1 MAVEVSWQ
9 ALRASHRAHH
19 ESAARLPEG
28 SPSTQL
34 LLFYAVECGL
44 KAELL
49 RRRKLRHSGELPAE
63 LRHHDLRALAKEL
76 RLPNL
81 GLRGCR
87 ARARDAP
94 GQDGSPPVAIDD
106 LHQAWRYGARLE
118 PGCEREVAAALRR
131 LCERCAEMLGR

>member
-76 RLPNL
+76 RRPAP

-87 ARARDAP
+87 VRARGGS
-94 GQDGSPPVAIDD
+94 GQDDGPPVGIGD
-106 LHQAWRYGARLE
+106 LHQA
-118 PGCEREVAAALRR
+118 
-131 LCERCAEMLGR
+131 

>member
-1 MAVEVSWQ
+1 LPGSSRE
-9 ALRASHRAHH
+9 RG
-19 ESAARLPEG
+19 RLPEG
-28 SPSTQL
+28 SPSSRL

-44 KAELL
+44 KADPL

-63 LRHHDLRALAKEL
+63 LHHHDLRALAKEL
-76 RLPNL
+76 RLPDS

-87 ARARDAP
+87 AHGRGGPR
-94 GQDGSPPVAIDD
+94 QDDGATVAIDD

-118 PGCEREVAAALRR
+118 AGCEQEVVAALRR